1 MTCSR
6 RSASATGRRSAFTL
20 LEVLVVVAIL
30 VILAGVSSIYV
41 FRYLEDAKRDKATI
55 EAKQL
60 EKTLK
65 AWMVKNAGEVPD
77 SLTVLVGGD
86 GRAAMIEGG
95 SAALIGPWGNPYQ
108 VEVNQNSDGGDVQ
121 FRVFTTDGN
130 GQPVPDPTTI
140 R

>member
-1 MTCSR
+1 MLRSPVR
-6 RSASATGRRSAFTL
+6 RSHSQRRSAFTL

-65 AWMVKNAGEVPD
+65 AWMLKNEGTVPQ
-77 SLTVLVGGD
+77 SLNVLIGGD
-86 GRAAMIEGG
+86 GRAPMIEGG

-108 VEVNQNSDGGDVQ
+108 VEMNQNSDGGDVQ
-121 FRVFTTDGN
+121 FRVYTQDGN

>member
-1 MTCSR
+1 MICSVR
-6 RSASATGRRSAFTL
+6 RQSTAAGRSAFTL

-65 AWMVKNAGEVPD
+65 AWMVKHGGEVPE
-77 SLTVLVGGD
+77 SLAVLVGGD

-108 VEVNQNSDGGDVQ
+108 VQINQNSDGGDVQ
-121 FRVFTTDGN
+121 FRVFTLDGN

>member
-1 MTCSR
+1 MLRSPIR
-6 RSASATGRRSAFTL
+6 RSSTVRRSAFTL

-65 AWMVKNAGEVPD
+65 AWMIKNEGTVPD
-77 SLTVLVGGD
+77 SLNVLIGGD
-86 GRAAMIEGG
+86 GRAPMIEGG
-95 SAALIGPWGNPYQ
+95 SAALLGPWGNPYQ
-108 VEVNQNSDGGDVQ
+108 VELNQSSDAGDTQ
-121 FRVFTTDGN
+121 FRVFTTTGDGEM
-130 GQPVPDPTTI
+130 VPDPTTV